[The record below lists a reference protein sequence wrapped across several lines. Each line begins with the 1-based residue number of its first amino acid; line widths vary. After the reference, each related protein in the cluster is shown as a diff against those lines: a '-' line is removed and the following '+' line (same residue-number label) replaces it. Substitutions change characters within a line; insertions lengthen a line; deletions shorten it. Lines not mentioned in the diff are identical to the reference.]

1 MLILIIIDL
10 IVKETIT
17 NIILTIKSEFDVEK

>member
-1 MLILIIIDL
+1 MFILIIIDL